1 MAINLNDAL
10 YGAQFR
16 AFQALANDT
25 KLDQD
30 SLVSVDESN
39 RGKGLLNEAGE
50 RRKIVVK
57 NDGDEI
63 RSLANPFFS
72 RKKTQRDLNNEVRNL
87 FKETVLKVCGAQTMD
102 DLPKAVQDVM
112 KKGDYDNGGHPLSLR
127 RIRAVTSAI
136 LAEAQKESEAGGAQ
150 GRIPAAG
157 VGAAPGNGVPE
168 IDDADS
174 SVDDDDEMAFKY
186 DTPDYAADLPAETEE
201 AFMEFYCDA
210 VDKSVEDGRTK
221 EDCDEMLREMFRT
234 VGYGKGDRKLLAEL
248 LANGKPAFLE
258 KDGTLPLRYDGLK
271 FAEKLKAILDKTN
284 EYRAQLPKAYRNIVA
299 DTVLATL
306 KTVDR
311 IFDVDDLP
319 FIDADTCDQISA
331 AAEKV
336 DTSELLSPPPA
347 KGFDAK
353 SLDKRLENFRRK
365 AAVAFADNLLSPN
378 DSDLKAT
385 IKQNLLMNLA
395 LARAGQP
402 KDSLAEGIEEHYD
415 TLVGRYGKRDLLAEI
430 APGLG
435 TK

>member
-87 FKETVLKVCGAQTMD
+87 FKETVLKVCGAKTLD

-136 LAEAQKESEAGGAQ
+136 LAEAQKETEAGGAQ
-150 GRIPAAG
+150 GGVPAAG
-157 VGAAPGNGVPE
+157 IGAAPGNGVPE

-174 SVDDDDEMAFKY
+174 SVDDDEVAFKY

-336 DTSELLSPPPA
+336 DTAELLAPPPA

-395 LARAGQP
+395 LARAASP
-402 KDSLAEGIEEHYD
+402 KDSLADAIEEHYD
-415 TLVGRYGKRDLLAEI
+415 TLAGRYGKRDLLAEI